1 MNTNQQLEF
10 PEWKP
15 KLYWFH
21 LFKAL
26 FENGDAAEMGG
37 NCFLCYCAIKA
48 RINFDTGRTFPSY
61 DTIAQD
67 TGLNRKSVIKHIKTL
82 VEMGYLKIKSASKS
96 NTYKVI
102 EKIPIDYTGDDGTIE
117 STMAEF
123 DYVPAGV
130 QKAMHDIRNVVF
142 KGSLPENSVVR
153 IDNLTIN
160 VQINPQAS
168 NPQQIVVSKLLQGVN
183 LMDTFKSGR
192 NVVRK

>member
-1 MNTNQQLEF
+1 
-10 PEWKP
+10 
-15 KLYWFH
+15 
-21 LFKAL
+21 
-26 FENGDAAEMGG
+26 
-37 NCFLCYCAIKA
+37 
-48 RINFDTGRTFPSY
+48 
-61 DTIAQD
+61 
-67 TGLNRKSVIKHIKTL
+67 
-82 VEMGYLKIKSASKS
+82 MGYLKKIKSASKS

-142 KGSLPENSVVR
+142 KGKLPENSVVR

-168 NPQQIVVSKLLQGVN
+168 NPQQIVVQKTPTKRELDGYIQKWAQRGEEI
-183 LMDTFKSGR
+183 DDKG
-192 NVVRK
+192 